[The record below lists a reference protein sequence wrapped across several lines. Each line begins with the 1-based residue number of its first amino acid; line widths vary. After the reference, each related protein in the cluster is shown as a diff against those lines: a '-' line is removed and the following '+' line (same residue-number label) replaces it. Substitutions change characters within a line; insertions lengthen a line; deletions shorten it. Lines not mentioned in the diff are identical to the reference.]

1 MLSRA
6 RELVAPLYLFA
17 CLILGGSAQGI
28 WANMVLQLAG
38 LAIIVWAAIGT
49 QRESEEIPR
58 PARQL
63 LILVIFA
70 LVVVAAQLIPLP
82 PDWWATLEPRQQL
95 AQGFEILGIRIPSE
109 PLSLTPAAGLAA
121 LLSVIVPVAVFCAI
135 ARLKAYRPQWLAIA
149 LIAGTIAGIA
159 LGAAQV
165 ATSQFGASSWY
176 LYEDT
181 NPGRAVGFFANA
193 DHMASLLVVTI
204 PFLAALVAG
213 AKTGSVQRRSAVIA
227 IAAGVGLVILVGLV
241 LNGSLAG
248 YGLGLGVIAASTLII
263 LPPGN
268 RFRLAIAVFAALLL
282 IGAVALLETSATGSN
297 RIGQHATGAV
307 QSRAELL
314 STTLRAAREFMPF
327 GSGLGSFRDVY
338 PLYER
343 AAQVT
348 TTYAVHAHN
357 EYAELVL
364 ELGLPGVLL
373 IILFLSWWGW
383 RVWRVW
389 RAADAA
395 PFARAAAIASAA
407 LLIHSV
413 VDFPLR
419 TAALAGCLGMCMALL
434 AGSDMTPRKEDK
446 DLRPVRHLVIT

>member
-1 MLSRA
+1 M
-6 RELVAPLYLFA
+6 
-17 CLILGGSAQGI
+17 I
-28 WANMVLQLAG
+28 LQLAG
-38 LAIIVWAAIGT
+38 LAIIVWAAMGT
-49 QRESEEIPR
+49 QVEREEIPP

-63 LILVIFA
+63 LMLVILA

-82 PDWWATLEPRQQL
+82 PDLWATLGPRQLL
-95 AQGFEILGIRIPSE
+95 AQGFESLGIRVPSE
-109 PLSLTPAAGLAA
+109 PLSLAPAAGMAA
-121 LLSVIVPVAVFCAI
+121 MLSIIVPVAVFCAI
-135 ARLKAYRPQWLAIA
+135 ACLKAYRPQWLAIA

-165 ATSQFGASSWY
+165 ATSQFGASPWY

-193 DHMASLLVVTI
+193 DHMASLLVLTI

-213 AKTGSVQRRSAVIA
+213 AKTGSMQRRSAMVV

-248 YGLGLGVIAASTLII
+248 YGLGLAVVAASTLIV

-268 RFRLAIAVFAALLL
+268 RFRLGIAASAALLL
-282 IGAVALLETSATGSN
+282 IGAVALLETSATGSG
-297 RIGQHATGAV
+297 RIGEHATSAV

-314 STTLRAAREFMPF
+314 STTWRAAREFMPF

-338 PLYER
+338 PLYEQAER
-343 AAQVT
+343 VT

-357 EYAELVL
+357 EYAELLL
-364 ELGLPGVLL
+364 ELGLPGIL
-373 IILFLSWWGW
+373 LFLLFAGWWAY
-383 RVWRVW
+383 RVWFVW
-389 RAADAA
+389 RSAEAG

-407 LLIHSV
+407 LLIHSL

-419 TAALAGCLGMCMALL
+419 TAALAACFGMCLALV
-434 AGSDMTPRKEDK
+434 AESGRAPRKENK
-446 DLRPVRHLVIT
+446 DLRPVRHVVIA

>member
-1 MLSRA
+1 M
-6 RELVAPLYLFA
+6 
-17 CLILGGSAQGI
+17 
-28 WANMVLQLAG
+28 
-38 LAIIVWAAIGT
+38 
-49 QRESEEIPR
+49 
-58 PARQL
+58 
-63 LILVIFA
+63 
-70 LVVVAAQLIPLP
+70 
-82 PDWWATLEPRQQL
+82 
-95 AQGFEILGIRIPSE
+95 
-109 PLSLTPAAGLAA
+109 
-121 LLSVIVPVAVFCAI
+121 LSVIVPVAVFCAMVCL
-135 ARLKAYRPQWLAIA
+135 RAYRPQWLAIA
-149 LIAGTIAGIA
+149 LIAGTIGGIA

-165 ATSQFGASSWY
+165 ATSQFGVSSWY

-213 AKTGSVQRRSAVIA
+213 AKTGSVQRRSAMIA

-248 YGLGLGVIAASTLII
+248 YGLGLAVVAASTLII

-268 RFRLAIAVFAALLL
+268 RFRLCIAAFAVLLL
-282 IGAVALLETSATGSN
+282 IGAVALLETSATGSS
-297 RIGQHATGAV
+297 RIGQHGTSAV

-314 STTLRAAREFMPF
+314 SSTLRAAREFMPF
-327 GSGLGSFRDVY
+327 GSGLGSFRDMY

-343 AAQVT
+343 AAEVT

-364 ELGLPGVLL
+364 ELGLAGVLL
-373 IILFLSWWGW
+373 IMLFVGWWGW

-389 RAADAA
+389 RAAEAEV
-395 PFARAAAIASAA
+395 FARAAAIASAA
-407 LLIHSV
+407 LLFHSF

-419 TAALAGCLGMCMALL
+419 TSALAGCFGMCMALL
-434 AGSDMTPRKEDK
+434 ADSSMTPPKEDR
-446 DLRPVRHLVIT
+446 DLRPVRHVVIA